1 MINFKAMKLQKE
13 LEDIVAVSVVI
24 PLFNEAESLQELMC
38 EISLVFSKIQNSYE
52 VIFVNDGSKDNSQ
65 EVLDVLA
72 SESPNCNV
80 KAIELKRNFG
90 KAIALN
96 AGFSVAKGDIIITMD
111 ADLQDDPIEIPCFIE
126 KINEG
131 YDVVSGWK
139 TDRKDSF
146 IKNKTSKIYNF
157 FTSFVSGVKLHDHNC
172 GFKAYRSEAVKDL
185 DLYGQLHRYIPVLVS
200 ASGYTR
206 ISEIGVHHRKRS
218 FGTTKYGPKRFIH
231 GLLDL
236 LTVFFI
242 TKYKSSPLHFFGS
255 ISLYFFGTGFAI
267 GLYLTYL
274 RLIEDAKI
282 GERPLLFLAILLIIV
297 GIQIGATG
305 LISEQITHSTKKK
318 SIELL
323 IRKTI

>member
-1 MINFKAMKLQKE
+1 MINSLKLKFSDNLK
-13 LEDIVAVSVVI
+13 LETSIVI
-24 PLFNEAESLQELMC
+24 PAYNEEKSLRQLLV
-38 EISLVFSKIQNSYE
+38 EIKSVMDSRPEGYE
-52 VIFVNDGSKDNSQ
+52 VIFVDDGSKDDSQ
-65 EVLDVLA
+65 TVLDVLA
-72 SESPNCNV
+72 SENSSGKV
-80 KAIELKRNFG
+80 KVVELKRNFG

-96 AGFSVAKGDIIITMD
+96 VGFSIAKGDIIITMD
-111 ADLQDDPIEIPCFIE
+111 ADLQDDPVEIPRFIE

-172 GFKAYRSEAVKDL
+172 GFKAYRSEVVRDIN
-185 DLYGQLHRYIPVLVS
+185 LYGQLHRYIPVLIS

-206 ISEIGVHHRKRS
+206 IGEIDVHHRKRS

-236 LTVFFI
+236 VTVFFI

-255 ISLYFFGTGFAI
+255 ISLYFFVVGFGI
-267 GLYLTYL
+267 SLYLSYL
-274 RLIEDAKI
+274 RIVEDAVI
-282 GERPLLFLAILLIIV
+282 GNRPLLFLAVLLIV
-297 GIQIGATG
+297 VSIQIGATG
-305 LISEQITHSTKKK
+305 LISEQITHGTKRK
-318 SIELL
+318 SNESL
-323 IRKTI
+323 IRKII